1 MWPRRNPNG
10 FSGLP
15 ALPPVIAFLRNLDFA
30 VLLIALPVFAVAE
43 WPLAG
48 WLVGAALWVAWRGIG
63 LWADHRTVKAGNDLQ
78 RVAVLQGAASIGRG
92 WLLLLVLL
100 GTGLLISRDIAFAAA
115 LLVAVLFT
123 ISISLR
129 LALLPL
135 LRQQQAHPAS

>member
-1 MWPRRNPNG
+1 M
-10 FSGLP
+10 
-15 ALPPVIAFLRNLDFA
+15 IAFLRNLDFA
-30 VLLIALPVFAVAE
+30 VLVLALPVFAIAD
-43 WPLAG
+43 WPLGG
-48 WLVGAALWVAWRGIG
+48 WITGALLWITWRGIG
-63 LWADHRTVKAGNDLQ
+63 LWADHRTVKAGRDLQ

-100 GTGLLISRDIAFAAA
+100 GVGLLISRDVAFAAA